1 MMLTSKKCF
10 FGGISFYP
18 SHQNTFKR
26 EEMNMDKL
34 EIYKLAWHE
43 IVNRTVS
50 ELQQQ
55 DGIIKSQRLMMLKEK
70 ENWLHAQIV
79 KMEEQS

>member
-1 MMLTSKKCF
+1 
-10 FGGISFYP
+10 
-18 SHQNTFKR
+18 
-26 EEMNMDKL
+26 MDKL

-79 KMEEQS
+79 KMEEMKNEQNRIF

>member
-1 MMLTSKKCF
+1 
-10 FGGISFYP
+10 
-18 SHQNTFKR
+18 
-26 EEMNMDKL
+26 MNMDKL